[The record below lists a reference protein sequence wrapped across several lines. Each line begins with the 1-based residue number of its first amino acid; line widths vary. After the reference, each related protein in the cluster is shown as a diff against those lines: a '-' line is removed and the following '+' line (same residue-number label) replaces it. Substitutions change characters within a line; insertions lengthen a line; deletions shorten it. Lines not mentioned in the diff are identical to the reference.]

1 MAVKRLHFVLR
12 RWHLLY
18 KRAKAIRAL
27 KRLAVPHQRGRRTIK
42 VRQIG
47 QAGAGVVGGI
57 EDAGEVLSSAGC
69 NFDAG
74 RLGR

>member
-1 MAVKRLHFVLR
+1 MLR

-27 KRLAVPHQRGRRTIK
+27 KRLAIPHQRGRRTIK
-42 VRQIG
+42 VRQIRH
-47 QAGAGVVGGI
+47 AGVGVVGGI
-57 EDAGEVLSSAGC
+57 EDAGEVLSSARR